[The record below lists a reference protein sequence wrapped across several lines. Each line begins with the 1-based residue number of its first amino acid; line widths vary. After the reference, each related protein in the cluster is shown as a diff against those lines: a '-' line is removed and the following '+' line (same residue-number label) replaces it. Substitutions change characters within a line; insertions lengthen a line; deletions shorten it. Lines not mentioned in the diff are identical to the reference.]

1 MQDSKTTYQL
11 FAEMSPRLF
20 KEFLDFFYTQEK
32 EAINMAVQTMAI
44 NRKLRPIF
52 VKRKPPEQR
61 YAWLK
66 KELGKKYSQT
76 ISDNLLQTWFMESQS
91 EMLNTFLD
99 ELGVEHDE
107 RGEVDELP
115 ESVQMADLKKATE
128 AILKGHEAEKV
139 TLYLE
144 TILAMG
150 MAEWPEVR
158 ELIDSDER
166 LYLGEQ
172 PPAPAN
178 PAKTE
183 TETETGPTEKQ
194 AVPAQGSPETTGS
207 METPMPK
214 DEKKPANPEP
224 EEHPAKGKDP
234 KEDTPQETHKQDEP
248 VKKAATE
255 E

>member
-1 MQDSKTTYQL
+1 MEDTKTTYQL

-20 KEFLDFFYTQEK
+20 KEFMDFFYTQEK

-99 ELGVEHDE
+99 NLGVEHDE
-107 RGEVDELP
+107 RGEVEELP
-115 ESVQMADLKKATE
+115 ETVKMADLKKATE
-128 AILKGHEAEKV
+128 AILVDHDAEKV

-172 PPAPAN
+172 PPAAAESTQSSSPSEKEALPA
-178 PAKTE
+178 E
-183 TETETGPTEKQ
+183 
-194 AVPAQGSPETTGS
+194 GSPEATGS
-207 METPMPK
+207 TDQSMPK
-214 DEKKPANPEP
+214 EEEKPATSQP

-248 VKKAATE
+248 AKKAATDE
-255 E
+255 